1 MAGPAGDGA
10 RPNGPLQE
18 VRRSADTLA
27 GMDQAAFFD
36 LDKTILAKSS
46 TLAFS
51 RPLYKAGFLGR
62 RAVLRMAVAQLFYV
76 VFGADEAQMERAR
89 DELLNLISG
98 WRRED
103 VESLVRETLTD
114 VAEPLV
120 YAEALFLIDEH
131 VRRGRRVFVV
141 SAGLEEIVRPIAEHV
156 GVGEVIAT
164 RVKTDLQGRYLPE
177 VEVYAMGPGKADLIR
192 AVADRDG
199 IDLEGSYAYSDSA
212 TDLPMLE
219 AVGNPVPVNPERE
232 LRKVA
237 EERDWPILEFQR
249 PVSLGTRLPKPSP
262 LVGMAVA
269 ASMAAAVAA
278 LLLLRRRSAR

>member
-1 MAGPAGDGA
+1 
-10 RPNGPLQE
+10 
-18 VRRSADTLA
+18 
-27 GMDQAAFFD
+27 MDQAAFFD